1 MGIFEE
7 NMFDRIAEEIIKK
20 AMKEGAFDNLA
31 GKGKPLDLQDDP
43 LTPQE
48 WKTAYKLLRDNGF
61 ALPWVEERNEIVD
74 GIEKCCS
81 QTREAYRSAD
91 TRFEREKIVSRFQ
104 EKIEAINRRIF
115 QYNLQAP
122 SIHFQLRLLDAKTEV
137 SKLDEDER
145 NPREGS

>member
-1 MGIFEE
+1 
-7 NMFDRIAEEIIKK
+7 MFDRIVEEIIKN

-61 ALPWVEERNEIVD
+61 ALPWVEERNEIED
-74 GIEKCCS
+74 SIEKSRS
-81 QTREAYRSAD
+81 QAQEAYSTAD
-91 TRFEREKIVSRFQ
+91 TRFEREKIISRFL

-122 SIHFQLRLLDAKTEV
+122 STHFQHRLLDPQAEV
-137 SKLDEDER
+137 RKLDEGQVKQGE
-145 NPREGS
+145 SS